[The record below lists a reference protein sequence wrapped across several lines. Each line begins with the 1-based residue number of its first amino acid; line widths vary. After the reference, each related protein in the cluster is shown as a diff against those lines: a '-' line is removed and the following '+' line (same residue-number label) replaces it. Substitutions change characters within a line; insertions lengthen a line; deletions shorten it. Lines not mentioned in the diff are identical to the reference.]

1 VRAIASLEPSQ
12 REFLAY
18 FTARESAWFAEG
30 LANTA
35 IGWQIYSIRHQ
46 ALDLAFVGLI
56 SFLPQLLL
64 AVPAGL
70 IADLL
75 DRRTVVIATGCGALA
90 GSLLFCLLALQHSHS
105 VAAYLGVL
113 LLYSSADALGVPS
126 VRAMLPSIVSAEAYL
141 RAAASI
147 STASEFGAIAAPA
160 IAGLLIAVG
169 APIAFIAAA
178 LLQCVT
184 IAAFC
189 LLRPRARVAAV
200 HESLWMSVV
209 GGFRFM
215 LGRKVILGA
224 ISLDLFAVLF
234 GGATSLLPIFATKI
248 LHVGPTG
255 YGVLCAAP
263 SVGAAIVG
271 LWIVRHPI
279 RSNGA
284 RWLFWCVAGF
294 GVSTIVF
301 GLSRS
306 TPLSLIALACIGG
319 FDMVSMVIRNALTQ
333 LGVPEAFRGRVGA
346 FENIFIGASNQL
358 GTFES
363 GGVAQIFGPVAS
375 VVFGGFATIVIV
387 LMWLGLFPDLRRFD
401 RLA

>member
-1 VRAIASLEPSQ
+1 
-12 REFLAY
+12 
-18 FTARESAWFAEG
+18 
-30 LANTA
+30 
-35 IGWQIYSIRHQ
+35 
-46 ALDLAFVGLI
+46 VGLI

-70 IADLL
+70 IADRL
-75 DRRTVVIATGCGALA
+75 DRRGVVIVTGCGALA
-90 GSLLFCLLALQHSHS
+90 GSLLFCWLALQHSHS

-113 LLYSSADALGVPS
+113 LLYSTADALGVPAI
-126 VRAMLPSIVSAEAYL
+126 RAMLPSIVSAEAYL
-141 RAAASI
+141 RAAATI
-147 STASEFGAIAAPA
+147 STVSELGAIAAPA
-160 IAGLLIAVG
+160 VAGVLIAVA
-169 APIAFIAAA
+169 APLAFAAAA
-178 LLQCVT
+178 LLQFVMV
-184 IAAFC
+184 AAFGFV
-189 LLRPRARVAAV
+189 RPQSRQAPAI
-200 HESLWMSVV
+200 ESLWASVI

-234 GGATSLLPIFATKI
+234 GGATSLLPIFATTI

-255 YGVLCAAP
+255 YGVLRAAP
-263 SVGAAIVG
+263 SIGAALVG
-271 LWIVRHPI
+271 LWIVRRPI
-279 RSNGA
+279 RRNGA

-301 GLSRS
+301 GFSRNL
-306 TPLSLIALACIGG
+306 PLSLVALAFTGG

-363 GGVAQIFGPVAS
+363 GAVAQVLGPVAS
-375 VVFGGFATIVIV
+375 VVLGGFATIAVV
-387 LMWLGLFPDLRRFD
+387 LAWVGLFPDLRRFD
-401 RLA
+401 HLELPAET